1 MSLEGLL
8 KVFREL
14 SVRFGGDGRRTGGS
28 PRGHLRRPLLPPA
41 MMVKNSGGKSLL
53 ASILAEVELERL
65 SKGGIPDKIWTK
77 QQFAIGI
84 NDVTRVLE
92 RMSRKEKG
100 LQAEKDS
107 AAIHHRPSPLV
118 SLQAVLVASDCTPR
132 YLTHHIPTLA
142 NSLGVPVVPVRDY
155 GGGSL
160 RLGELVK
167 LKTAMAVGVKAR
179 GSRINKAM
187 EEFLRCEGW
196 WVSHS

>member
-1 MSLEGLL
+1 MGRKNRGESKRPPSTTLAAACH
-8 KVFREL
+8 
-14 SVRFGGDGRRTGGS
+14 DGQEQSR
-28 PRGHLRRPLLPPA
+28 A
-41 MMVKNSGGKSLL
+41 ECVQGKKLTEML
-53 ASILAEVELERL
+53 QMIGREVELERL